1 MQQCIV
7 LSDPARLCKR
17 VCVRTFK
24 RVAHRA
30 KDRRLI
36 LSAEQLAG
44 QELKRLRNERGWSQE
59 EVARRMTASGYDWHQ
74 TTVGRTESAARPL
87 RVNEAVVLATIFE
100 VPITQL
106 LVPAAMKLSDVE
118 GEIKDTEEAL
128 AEVKKML
135 EEFQLKMEEF
145 SAIQHHVTE
154 TYRKITSATEGLE
167 GRLKLLREIQRI
179 IKAGHHMPPDLAAQ
193 LAAAAEFV
201 AVPGLTEALEAHRTQ
216 Q

>member
-1 MQQCIV
+1 MI
-7 LSDPARLCKR
+7 
-17 VCVRTFK
+17 
-24 RVAHRA
+24 
-30 KDRRLI
+30 
-36 LSAEQLAG
+36 
-44 QELKRLRNERGWSQE
+44 
-59 EVARRMTASGYDWHQ
+59 ASGYDWHQ

-87 RVNEAVVLATIFE
+87 RVNEAVVLAAIFD

-128 AEVKKML
+128 GQKML
-135 EEFQLKMEEF
+135 EEFQLKMEEL
-145 SAIQHHVTE
+145 SAIQHQVTE

-167 GRLKLLREIQRI
+167 GRLKLLRENQRI

-201 AVPGLTEALEAHRTQ
+201 AVPGLTEALEAHKAQ

>member
-1 MQQCIV
+1 MPLPVNRQPP
-7 LSDPARLCKR
+7 L
-17 VCVRTFK
+17 
-24 RVAHRA
+24 VA
-30 KDRRLI
+30 
-36 LSAEQLAG
+36 SAEQLAD

-87 RVNEAVVLATIFE
+87 RVNEAVVLAAIFE

-118 GEIKDTEEAL
+118 GEIKETEEAL
-128 AEVKKML
+128 AEVKKMVG
-135 EEFQLKMEEF
+135 EFQLKVEQL
-145 SAIQHHVTE
+145 SAIQHQAAE
-154 TYRKITSATEGLE
+154 MYRKMTSATEGLE

-179 IKAGHHMPPDLAAQ
+179 IKAGHQMPPDLAAQ

-201 AVPGLTEALEAHRTQ
+201 AVPGLTEALEAHKARQ
-216 Q
+216 